1 MPDALDPYAV
11 LGVSSSATPAEIAH
25 AYRQKLR
32 AQHPD
37 TRTTQAGA
45 GAAPV
50 ADEQLHRVL
59 AAYAILRDP
68 VRRAAYDRRA
78 GTATH
83 SSAVTTTPGSPQ
95 HRVDIPVTRNA
106 RPRTDSPR
114 TPPLWAGPVRRHR

>member
-11 LGVSSSATPAEIAH
+11 LGVSSLATPAEVTH

-37 TRTTQAGA
+37 TRSTQT

-50 ADEQLHRVL
+50 ADEQLQRLL

-68 VRRAAYDRRA
+68 GSRAAYDRTARTTTQPRA
-78 GTATH
+78 
-83 SSAVTTTPGSPQ
+83 VITTPGGGEG
-95 HRVDIPVTRNA
+95 VDIPVTRNA
-106 RPRTDSPR
+106 HPRTDSAT